1 MMLTLADLI
10 ESEQGIRPSQTTPG
24 ITEAVVDS
32 RQAIPGSLF
41 IAYQGEKVDGHAFVS
56 DAFNHGASIALVENP
71 IDPSIP
77 VLDLTK
83 PFTSDTAIPT
93 LPFAVRVKNSQD
105 ALVKLASFW
114 RRKFNP
120 RVIGITGSVG
130 KSTTK
135 ELVAEILSSRFRTL
149 KNQGNLNN
157 EIGLPLTMLRLGPG
171 YQKVILEMGFY
182 YPGEIAQLC
191 EIALPQVGI
200 VTNIGTVHAE
210 RAGTRETIA
219 RGKSELVQ
227 ALPPAP
233 SGTAILN
240 LDDPLVAAMQ
250 KMTRANVFFYGLN
263 SSAELWAD
271 HIESDGLKG
280 LHFHLHYHGETFV
293 THAPLIGQ
301 HSVHTILRAIAAAL
315 IEEMPIEEAINA
327 LQHASGQL
335 RLVAARTSEG
345 ALLLDDTYNAS
356 PESTLAALNLLAELP
371 GRKIAV
377 LGGMFELGEYERE
390 GHEKV
395 GVRAAQVADQLI
407 TLGDLAKTIA
417 FYANEAGMDKQFIS
431 SYDEPDQVVEM
442 LRSTLAKGDV
452 VLVKGSHGLRMDH
465 IVQALEVEE

>member
-1 MMLTLADLI
+1 MLTLADLI
-10 ESEQGIRPSQTTPG
+10 ESEQGIRPSSTTPG

-41 IAYQGEKVDGHAFVS
+41 IAYQGEKVDGHAYVA
-56 DAFNHGASIALVENP
+56 DAFKHGATLALVEKD

-77 VLDLTK
+77 ILDLTK
-83 PFTSDTAIPT
+83 PVDENAAYPS
-93 LPFAVRVKNSQD
+93 LPFAIKVKNSQNS
-105 ALVKLASFW
+105 LTKLAAFW
-114 RRKFNP
+114 RRKFTP

-157 EIGLPLTMLRLGPG
+157 EIGLPLTMLRLSPG
-171 YQKVILEMGFY
+171 YQKVVVEMGFY

-191 EIALPQVGI
+191 QIALPHVGI
-200 VTNIGTVHAE
+200 LTNIGTVHAE
-210 RAGTRETIA
+210 RAGSQETIA
-219 RGKSELVQ
+219 KGKSELVQ
-227 ALPPAP
+227 ALPPSP
-233 SGTAILN
+233 EGTAILN
-240 LDDPLVAAMQ
+240 MDDPWIIKMQ
-250 KMTRANVFFYGLN
+250 TLTKARIFFYGLN
-263 SSAELWAD
+263 PAADLWAD
-271 HIESDGLKG
+271 HIISDGLKG
-280 LHFHLHYHGETFV
+280 LNFHLHYHGDTFI

-301 HSVHTILRAIAAAL
+301 HSIHTILRAVAAAL
-315 IEEMPIEEAINA
+315 IEGMPIEEAINA

-335 RLVAARTSEG
+335 RLVAARTKEG

-395 GVRAAQVADQLI
+395 GIRAAQVADRLI
-407 TLGDLAKTIA
+407 TLGDLAKQIA
-417 FYANEAGMDKQFIS
+417 DFAGQAGMDKRFIS
-431 SYDEPDQVVEM
+431 ILDEPDEVVKM
-442 LRSTLAKGDV
+442 LRSILKQGDV
-452 VLVKGSHGLRMDH
+452 VLIKGSHGLRMDH

>member
-1 MMLTLADLI
+1 MLTLADLI
-10 ESEQGIRPSQTTPG
+10 ESEQGTRPSQTTPG

-41 IAYQGEKVDGHAFVS
+41 IAYKGEKVDGHAFVS
-56 DAFNHGASIALVENP
+56 DAFKHGASMALVEKL

-77 VLDLTK
+77 VLDLTR
-83 PFTSDTAIPT
+83 PFMLETAIPEV
-93 LPFAVRVKNSQD
+93 PFAVKVKNSQD
-105 ALVKLASFW
+105 SLVKLASFW

-171 YQKVILEMGFY
+171 YQKVVVEMGFY

-210 RAGTRETIA
+210 RAGSQEKIA

-227 ALPPAP
+227 ALPAAP
-233 SGTAILN
+233 IGTAILN
-240 LDDPLVAAMQ
+240 LDDPMVAAMQ
-250 KMTRANVFFYGLN
+250 KMTRANVLFYGLN

-293 THAPLIGQ
+293 TRAPLIGQ

-315 IEEMPIEEAINA
+315 VEEMPIEEAINA

-335 RLVAARTSEG
+335 RLVAARTKEG

-356 PESTLAALNLLAELP
+356 PESTLAALNLLSELP

-395 GVRAAQVADQLI
+395 GIRAAQVADQLI

-417 FYANEAGMDKQFIS
+417 FYANEAGMEKRLIS
-431 SYDEPDQVVEM
+431 SFDEPVQVIEM
-442 LRSTLAKGDV
+442 LRSTLTKGDV